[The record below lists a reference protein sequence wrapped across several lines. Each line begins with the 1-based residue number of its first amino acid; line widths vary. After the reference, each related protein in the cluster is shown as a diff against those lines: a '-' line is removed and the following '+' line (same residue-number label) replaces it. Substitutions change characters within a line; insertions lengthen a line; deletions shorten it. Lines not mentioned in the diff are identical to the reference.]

1 MGVFK
6 EYDVKVFDK
15 FIEKFAQKYIEQRSA
30 YSQISID
37 NLIKAAESLGTGFDM
52 SHIKTVLDK
61 NAVYE
66 DSIRENGQIPLPF
79 RDIYRSDMGELLT
92 TYYFEEKIGE
102 EERFIIPVKNISIRE
117 RYDMPGRGI
126 DSIGYRMDKDGR
138 VTLLLAE
145 AKVSSEKNNPP
156 SVVDRADD
164 SIYKTQKKYHDNP
177 QTVEQRLC
185 EYVKRLEGDDLRI
198 ILSVILNIE
207 SGNTARINV
216 TYGCGL
222 IRDYTC
228 IDAAKDFGKMKSCE
242 SEFMPGEV
250 HFTIFSFTEA
260 TIDST
265 IEQFYR
271 KVKELANGK

>member
-1 MGVFK
+1 MGIYRK
-6 EYDVKVFDK
+6 YDVRVFDK
-15 FIEKFAQKYIEQRSA
+15 FIEKFAQKYVEQRSA
-30 YSQISID
+30 FSQVSID
-37 NLIKAAESLGTGFDM
+37 DLIKAAESLGTGFDM
-52 SHIKTVLDK
+52 SQIKTVLDK

-66 DSIRENGQIPLPF
+66 DSIREKDQIPLPF

-92 TYYFEEKIGE
+92 TYYFEEKVGE
-102 EERFIIPVKNISIRE
+102 EERYIIPTKNISARE
-117 RYDMPGRGI
+117 RYDMPGRGV
-126 DSIGYRMDKDGR
+126 DSIGYRMDKDGK

-156 SVVDRADD
+156 SVVDKTDD
-164 SIYKTQKKYHDNP
+164 SIYKTQKYYHDNL

-185 EYVKRLEGDDLRI
+185 EYIKRLEGDDLRI
-198 ILSVILNIE
+198 ILSVILTIE
-207 SGNTARINV
+207 SGNTAHINV

-228 IDAAKDFGKMKSCE
+228 VDDTKDFGKMKSCE

-265 IEQFYR
+265 IDQFYH